1 MRQILN
7 PILWTKPFRKRW
19 EDATPGCESVGCA
32 DAKPSWHRMWA
43 RRHGT
48 TLEGVFYCPRC
59 LQPALLAHLSRLHA
73 AALPSPPSN
82 RIPLGLLMVARGKLT
97 YNQVLAG
104 LEAQRRA
111 RYGRIGDWFEKLGF
125 ATEQEV
131 TIALGLQWGCPVASS
146 LDMGVIDPPR
156 QLPLALLE
164 AFHMLPLNYATTIN
178 TLYLAVGE
186 RVHHAALYAVEK
198 MLDCRTQPCVA
209 WRKNLAPRLER
220 LRQQPP
226 SNEVVFGQIR
236 DTMEMGRISASYLA
250 KTGAKEAR
258 LCRIGRFIWLRLKSR
273 SGYTHVLFNLRIELQ
288 RPQPALPPMF
298 PLPPSRVENFGSA
311 QAGK

>member
-1 MRQILN
+1 MRDLFK
-7 PILWTKPFRKRW
+7 PTLWNKPLLKRW
-19 EDATPGCESVGCA
+19 EDATQGCESVACA
-32 DAKPSWHRMWA
+32 GTKPSWHRMWA

-48 TLEGVFYCPRC
+48 LLEGVFYCPQC
-59 LQPALLAHLSRLHA
+59 LHPALLAHLSRLHA

-125 ATEQEV
+125 VTEQEV
-131 TIALGLQWGCPVASS
+131 TTALGLQWGCPVASS
-146 LDMGVIDPPR
+146 LDAGLIDSR
-156 QLPLALLE
+156 HELPIALLE
-164 AFHMLPLNYATTIN
+164 AFHILPLNYATSIN

-209 WRKNLAPRLER
+209 WRKNIAPRLER
-220 LRQQPP
+220 LRQQPR
-226 SNEVVFGQIR
+226 SNEVVFDQTR
-236 DTMEMGRISASYLA
+236 DATEMGRISASYIT
-250 KTGAKEAR
+250 KTGASEVR

-273 SGYTHVLFNLRIELQ
+273 SGFTNLLFCMKTEAERPHAALR
-288 RPQPALPPMF
+288 PVF
-298 PLPPSRVENFGSA
+298 PLPPSRVENFGGA
-311 QAGK
+311 QATE

>member
-1 MRQILN
+1 MRDVLK
-7 PILWTKPFRKRW
+7 PSLWTKPWLRRW
-19 EDATPGCESVGCA
+19 EEATPGCQSIACA

-48 TLEGVFYCPRC
+48 VLEGIFYCPQC
-59 LQPALLAHLSRLHA
+59 LQPALLGHLSRLHA

-82 RIPLGLLMVARGKLT
+82 RIPLGLLLVARGKLT

-131 TIALGLQWGCPVASS
+131 TTALGLQWGCPVASS
-146 LDMGVIDPPR
+146 LDSALIDPR
-156 QLPLALLE
+156 FQLPLALLE
-164 AFHMLPLNYATTIN
+164 AFHMLPLNYAPSSN
-178 TLYLAVGE
+178 TLYLAIGE

-198 MLDCRTQPCVA
+198 MFDCRVQPCVA
-209 WRKNLAPRLER
+209 WRKNIAPRLER

-236 DTMEMGRISASYLA
+236 DATEMQRISASYLA
-250 KTGAKEAR
+250 KTGAREVR
-258 LCRIGRFIWLRLKSR
+258 LCRIGRYIWLRLKSR
-273 SGYTHVLFNLRIELQ
+273 SVYTNVLFNLRIEAQ
-288 RPQPALPPMF
+288 RPQAASRPMF
-298 PLPPSRVENFGSA
+298 PLPPSQLESLARM
-311 QAGK
+311 QAAT